1 MEYRCLGGSG
11 LKVPALTLGTAT
23 FGGGTEFFKK
33 WGTTDVAEAT
43 SLVDTSLDMGCN
55 MFDTADAYSRG
66 LSEEILGKAVEG
78 RRDKVLLATK
88 VGMAMGDGPN
98 DHGTSRARII
108 QCCEASLRR
117 LGTDYI
123 DLYQL
128 HSFDAQ
134 TPVEEMLHALDN
146 LTRAGK
152 IRYFGVSNYSGWH
165 LMKMLSL
172 ADKHSLPR
180 PVTHQV
186 YYTLTD
192 RDFEWE
198 LMPLG
203 LDQNVGTLVWSPLA
217 GAKLSGKVGRNK
229 AAPADSRSG
238 TDASWEV
245 PEERLHKITDAL
257 EAISGQ
263 TGESIPRV
271 ALAWLLS
278 RPTISSIVIGARNV
292 TQLQDNLAASDLK
305 LSSDQIASL
314 DEASAVRPAYP
325 YWHQRRT
332 FLRAI
337 RHRWREGVANHSKS
351 HASRRGAP
359 GGRCTTNVRGYV
371 RVGQHLRGY

>member
-1 MEYRCLGGSG
+1 MEFRNLGGSG
-11 LKVPALTLGTAT
+11 LKVPVLMLGTAT
-23 FGGGTEFFKK
+23 FGGGSDFFRK

-43 SLVDTSLDMGCN
+43 SLVDAALDMGCN

-66 LSEEILGKAVEG
+66 LSEEILGKAVG
-78 RRDKVLLATK
+78 TRRDKVLLATK
-88 VGMAMGDGPN
+88 VGMSMGDGPN
-98 DHGTSRARII
+98 DVGTSRARII
-108 QCCEASLRR
+108 SCCEASLKR
-117 LGTDYI
+117 LRTDYV

-134 TPVEEMLHALDN
+134 TPIEEMLYALDA

-165 LMKMLSL
+165 LMKMLAL
-172 ADKHSLPR
+172 ADKHSLPK

-217 GAKLSGKVGRNK
+217 GAKLSGKMGRNK
-229 AAPADSRSG
+229 TPPEDSRAG
-238 TDASWEV
+238 TDASWVVSDEH
-245 PEERLHKITDAL
+245 LYKITDAL
-257 EAISGQ
+257 ELISRETAQ
-263 TGESIPRV
+263 TIPRV

-278 RPTISSIVIGARNV
+278 RPTVSSVVIGARNV
-292 TQLQDNLAASDLK
+292 TQLKDNLAATDLK
-305 LSSDQIASL
+305 LSVDQIARL
-314 DEASAVRPAYP
+314 DAASAVRPAYP

-332 FLRAI
+332 SLAR
-337 RHRWREGVANHSKS
+337 N
-351 HASRRGAP
+351 P
-359 GGRCTTNVRGYV
+359 PP
-371 RVGQHLRGY
+371 VG

>member
-1 MEYRCLGGSG
+1 MQYRNLGGSG
-11 LKVPALTLGTAT
+11 LMVPTLMLGTAT
-23 FGGGTEFFKK
+23 FGGGSEFFKK
-33 WGTTDVAEAT
+33 WGSTDVAEAT
-43 SLVDTSLDMGCN
+43 SLVDTCLDMGCN

-88 VGMAMGDGPN
+88 VGMAMGEGPN
-98 DHGTSRARII
+98 DQGTSRARII

-117 LGTDYI
+117 LRTDYI

-128 HSFDAQ
+128 HAFDAL
-134 TPVEEMLHALDN
+134 TPIEEMLDALDN

-165 LMKMLSL
+165 LMKMLAL
-172 ADKHSLPR
+172 ADRHGLPR

-186 YYTLTD
+186 YYALTD

-229 AAPADSRSG
+229 AAPADSRSA
-238 TDASWEV
+238 TNASWEV
-245 PEERLHKITDAL
+245 PEERLHRITDAL
-257 EAISGQ
+257 EAISQ
-263 TGESIPRV
+263 ETGVSIPRV
-271 ALAWLLS
+271 ALAWLLG

-292 TQLQDNLAASDLK
+292 AQLQDNLAASNLQ
-305 LSSDQIASL
+305 LSAEQIATL
-314 DEASAVRPAYP
+314 DAASAVRPAYP

-332 FLRAI
+332 SLARNPPP
-337 RHRWREGVANHSKS
+337 VA
-351 HASRRGAP
+351 
-359 GGRCTTNVRGYV
+359 
-371 RVGQHLRGY
+371 

>member
-1 MEYRCLGGSG
+1 MQYRNLGGSG

-134 TPVEEMLHALDN
+134 TPVEEMLDALDN

-180 PVTHQV
+180 PATHQV
-186 YYTLTD
+186 YYALTD

-257 EAISGQ
+257 EAISIQ

-292 TQLQDNLAASDLK
+292 AQLQDNLAASDLK

-332 FLRAI
+332 FLARNPPP
-337 RHRWREGVANHSKS
+337 VA
-351 HASRRGAP
+351 
-359 GGRCTTNVRGYV
+359 
-371 RVGQHLRGY
+371 

>member
-1 MEYRCLGGSG
+1 MEYRQLGGSG
-11 LKVPALTLGTAT
+11 LRVPVLTFGTAT

-33 WGTTDVAEAT
+33 WGDTGVKEAT
-43 SLVDTSLDMGCN
+43 SLIDAALERGCN
-55 MFDTADAYSRG
+55 FFDTADAYSGG
-66 LSEEILGKAVEG
+66 LSEQVLGGAIDG

-88 VGMAMGDGPN
+88 TGMAMDEGPN
-98 DHGTSRARII
+98 SMGTSRDKII
-108 QCCEASLRR
+108 RSCEASLKR

-128 HSFDAQ
+128 HSFDAM
-134 TPVEEMLHALDN
+134 TPIEEMLRALDD

-165 LMKMLSL
+165 LMKMLAL
-172 ADKHSLPR
+172 AEKHGLPR

-229 AAPADSRSG
+229 APPADSRSA

-245 PEERLHKITDAL
+245 PQERLFAVTDVL
-257 EAISGQ
+257 EAISADLGQ
-263 TGESIPRV
+263 SIPRI
-271 ALAWLLS
+271 ALAWLLG
-278 RPTISSIVIGARNV
+278 RPTVSSIVIGARNV
-292 TQLQDNLAASDLK
+292 AQLQDNLAAAEVRLTAE
-305 LSSDQIASL
+305 QIARL
-314 DEASAVRPAYP
+314 DAASAVRPAYP

-332 FLRAI
+332 FLKRNPPP
-337 RHRWREGVANHSKS
+337 V
-351 HASRRGAP
+351 
-359 GGRCTTNVRGYV
+359 
-371 RVGQHLRGY
+371 

>member
-1 MEYRCLGGSG
+1 MEFRNLGGSG
-11 LKVPALTLGTAT
+11 LKVPVLTLGTAT
-23 FGGGTEFFKK
+23 FGGGSDFFKK

-43 SLVDTSLDMGCN
+43 SLVDAALDMGCN

-78 RRDKVLLATK
+78 RREKVLLATK
-88 VGMAMGDGPN
+88 MGMTMGDGPN
-98 DHGTSRARII
+98 DVGTSRARII
-108 QCCEASLRR
+108 SCCEASLQR

-134 TPVEEMLHALDN
+134 TPIEETLYALDA

-152 IRYFGVSNYSGWH
+152 VRYFGVSNYSGWH

-172 ADKHSLPR
+172 ADKHSLPK

-186 YYTLTD
+186 YYALTD

-229 AAPADSRSG
+229 KPPEDSRAG
-238 TDASWEV
+238 TDASWVV
-245 PEERLHKITDAL
+245 PDDRLYKVTDAL
-257 EAISGQ
+257 ELISRETAQ
-263 TGESIPRV
+263 SIPRV

-278 RPTISSIVIGARNV
+278 RPTISSVVIGARNV
-292 TQLQDNLAASDLK
+292 TQLRDNLAATDLK
-305 LSSDQIASL
+305 LSADQIARL
-314 DEASAVRPAYP
+314 DAASAVRPAYP

-332 FLRAI
+332 SLAR
-337 RHRWREGVANHSKS
+337 N
-351 HASRRGAP
+351 P
-359 GGRCTTNVRGYV
+359 PP
-371 RVGQHLRGY
+371 VG

>member
-1 MEYRCLGGSG
+1 MEFRNLGGSG
-11 LKVPALTLGTAT
+11 LKVPVLTLGTAT
-23 FGGGTEFFKK
+23 FGGGSEFFRK
-33 WGTTDVAEAT
+33 WGSTDVAEAT
-43 SLVDTSLDMGCN
+43 SLVDTALDIGCN

-66 LSEEILGKAVEG
+66 MSEEILGKAVEG

-88 VGMAMGDGPN
+88 MGMTMGDGPN
-98 DHGTSRARII
+98 DVGTSRARII
-108 QCCEASLRR
+108 SCCEASLQR

-134 TPVEEMLHALDN
+134 TPIEETLYALDA

-172 ADKHSLPR
+172 ADKLSLPK

-186 YYTLTD
+186 YYALTD

-217 GAKLSGKVGRNK
+217 GAKLSGKVGRSK
-229 AAPADSRSG
+229 AAPEDSRAG
-238 TDASWEV
+238 TDASWVV
-245 PEERLHKITDAL
+245 PDEHLYKVTDAL
-257 EAISGQ
+257 ELISRETAQ
-263 TGESIPRV
+263 SIPRV

-278 RPTISSIVIGARNV
+278 RPTVSSVVIGARNV
-292 TQLQDNLAASDLK
+292 TQLKDNLAAADLK
-305 LSSDQIASL
+305 LDADQIGRL
-314 DEASAVRPAYP
+314 DAASAVRPAYP

-332 FLRAI
+332 SLAR
-337 RHRWREGVANHSKS
+337 N
-351 HASRRGAP
+351 P
-359 GGRCTTNVRGYV
+359 PP
-371 RVGQHLRGY
+371 VG

>member
-1 MEYRCLGGSG
+1 MQYRNLGGSG

-33 WGTTDVAEAT
+33 WGATDVSEAT
-43 SLVDTSLDMGCN
+43 SLVDVSLDMGCN
-55 MFDTADAYSRG
+55 MFDTADSYSRG

-78 RRDKVLLATK
+78 RRAKVLLATK
-88 VGMAMGDGPN
+88 VGLAMGDGPN
-98 DHGTSRARII
+98 DQGTSRARII
-108 QCCEASLRR
+108 EGCEASLRR

-128 HSFDAQ
+128 HAFDAQ
-134 TPVEEMLHALDN
+134 TPVEEMLRALDD

-180 PVTHQV
+180 PVTQQV
-186 YYTLTD
+186 YYALTD

-203 LDQNVGTLVWSPLA
+203 ADQNVGTLVWSPLA

-238 TDASWEV
+238 TDASWPV
-245 PEERLHKITDAL
+245 PEERLYRITDAL
-257 EAISGQ
+257 EAIAGQ
-263 TGESIPRV
+263 TGKSIPRV

-292 TQLQDNLAASDLK
+292 EQLRDNLAGSDLE
-305 LSSDQIASL
+305 LSSEQITML
-314 DEASAVRPAYP
+314 DAASAVRPAYP

-332 FLRAI
+332 SLARNPPP
-337 RHRWREGVANHSKS
+337 VA
-351 HASRRGAP
+351 
-359 GGRCTTNVRGYV
+359 
-371 RVGQHLRGY
+371 

>member
-1 MEYRCLGGSG
+1 MEYRTLGGSG
-11 LKVPALTLGTAT
+11 FKIPALIFGTAT
-23 FGGGTEFFKK
+23 FGGGNEFFKK
-33 WGTTDVAEAT
+33 WGSTDVKEAT
-43 SLVDTSLDMGCN
+43 SLVDAALEMGCS
-55 MFDTADAYSRG
+55 MFDTADAYSAG

-88 VGMAMGDGPN
+88 TGLAMGEGPN
-98 DHGTSRARII
+98 EIGTSRVKII
-108 QCCEASLRR
+108 RSCEASLKR

-128 HSFDAQ
+128 HAFDAL
-134 TPVEEMLHALDN
+134 TPIEEMLHALDV
-146 LTRAGK
+146 LIRDGK

-165 LMKMLSL
+165 LMKMVSI
-172 ADKHSLPR
+172 AERYSLPK

-217 GAKLSGKVGRNK
+217 GAKLSGKMGRRK
-229 AAPADSRSG
+229 TPPAGSRSA

-245 PEERLHKITDAL
+245 PEERLFTVTDAL
-257 EAISGQ
+257 ESISQEIGH
-263 TGESIPRV
+263 SIPRV

-292 TQLQDNLAASDLK
+292 AQLRDNLAATEVK
-305 LSSDQIASL
+305 LTREQIARL
-314 DEASAVRPAYP
+314 DQASDTRPAYP
-325 YWHQRRT
+325 YWHQRAT
-332 FLRAI
+332 FLTR
-337 RHRWREGVANHSKS
+337 N
-351 HASRRGAP
+351 P
-359 GGRCTTNVRGYV
+359 PP
-371 RVGQHLRGY
+371 VG

>member
-1 MEYRCLGGSG
+1 MEYRNLGGSG
-11 LKVPALTLGTAT
+11 LKVPVLTLGTAT
-23 FGGGTEFFKK
+23 FGGGSEFFKK

-43 SLVDTSLDMGCN
+43 SLIDAALEMGCN

-66 LSEEILGKAVEG
+66 MSEEILGKAVDR

-88 VGMAMGDGPN
+88 VGMTMGDGPN
-98 DHGTSRARII
+98 DVGTSRERII
-108 QCCEASLRR
+108 RCCEASLRR

-134 TPVEEMLHALDN
+134 TPIEEMLYALDA
-146 LTRAGK
+146 LTCAGK

-165 LMKMLSL
+165 LMKMLAL
-172 ADKHSLPR
+172 ADRYSLPK

-203 LDQNVGTLVWSPLA
+203 LDQSVGTLVWSPLA

-229 AAPADSRSG
+229 TPPEGSRAG
-238 TDASWEV
+238 TNASWDV
-245 PEERLHKITDAL
+245 AEERLYKVTDAL
-257 EAISGQ
+257 EAISRETAQ
-263 TGESIPRV
+263 SIPRV

-278 RPTISSIVIGARNV
+278 RPTVSSIVIGARNV
-292 TQLQDNLAASDLK
+292 TQLKDNLAATDLK
-305 LSSDQIASL
+305 LSADQITRL
-314 DEASAVRPAYP
+314 DAASAVRPAYP

-332 FLRAI
+332 FTAR
-337 RHRWREGVANHSKS
+337 N
-351 HASRRGAP
+351 P
-359 GGRCTTNVRGYV
+359 PP
-371 RVGQHLRGY
+371 VG